1 MAFQKVEYT
10 FPDEQEEEV
19 NTDIEIEDSDAI
31 EVDISGKPPE
41 PEVEAKEEVEEDL
54 DIEVVDDTPKAD
66 RNRKPSEPPTDVTDE
81 ELEQYSEK
89 VRKRIQH
96 FNKGYHDE
104 RRAKESAQR
113 EREELERYAQTLVD
127 ENKELVQEFF
137 NAKRSLWNRTHD
149 IDIHGFEVEVYVQ
162 DEGEP
167 HVSTG
172 VYSVL
177 NDTWITKPEPSDPKI
192 DFEGVKSKASM
203 IMDEIDR
210 VWDLFEDKKYEESLN
225 YIEKLK
231 EKIKNMRKTGL
242 EREGQY
248 SNENLAFKIL
258 RRNGSMGELLDLR
271 TTVYDK
277 MMSIDKNFVSKLKIF
292 VDASENDN
300 KKGFDSLQEIEKFQ
314 KRVQSKHKRLKSKLI
329 GKGNQN
335 PGCGGSPY
343 TNKPNKGRAKSA
355 PPGAGGV

>member
-1 MAFQKVEYT
+1 MNFNKKLWEEFLNDSRQFHLDSFTMKSELQ
-10 FPDEQEEEV
+10 PDIWDGEV
-19 NTDIEIEDSDAI
+19 IEDDISDRLIEIVNDFMEFCGFTSKDYRDITLTGSLANYNWSQFSD
-31 EVDISGKPPE
+31 VDLHII
-41 PEVEAKEEVEEDL
+41 VDL
-54 DIEVVDDTPKAD
+54 A
-66 RNRKPSEPPTDVTDE
+66 N
-81 ELEQYSEK
+81 
-89 VRKRIQH
+89 
-96 FNKGYHDE
+96 
-104 RRAKESAQR
+104 
-113 EREELERYAQTLVD
+113 VD

-203 IMDEIDR
+203 VMDEIDR

-292 VDASENDN
+292 VDAGANDDR
-300 KKGFDSLQEIEKFQ
+300 KGFDSLQEIEKFQ

>member
-1 MAFQKVEYT
+1 MNFDKKLWEQFINDSRQYHLDSFTMKAELQ
-10 FPDEQEEEV
+10 PDIWDGEV
-19 NTDIEIEDSDAI
+19 IED
-31 EVDISGKPPE
+31 DISDRL
-41 PEVEAKEEVEEDL
+41 VEIVNDFMEFCGFTSKDYRDITLTGSLANYNWSQFSDVDL
-54 DIEVVDDTPKAD
+54 HIIVDLA
-66 RNRKPSEPPTDVTDE
+66 S
-81 ELEQYSEK
+81 
-89 VRKRIQH
+89 
-96 FNKGYHDE
+96 
-104 RRAKESAQR
+104 
-113 EREELERYAQTLVD
+113 VD

-314 KRVQSKHKRLKSKLI
+314 KRVQRKHKRLKSKLI

>member
-1 MAFQKVEYT
+1 MNFDKKLWEQFINDSRQYHLDSFTMKAELQ
-10 FPDEQEEEV
+10 PDIWDGEA
-19 NTDIEIEDSDAI
+19 IED
-31 EVDISGKPPE
+31 DISDRL
-41 PEVEAKEEVEEDL
+41 VEIVNDFMEFCGFTSKDYRDITLTGSLANYNWSQFSDVDL
-54 DIEVVDDTPKAD
+54 HIIVDLA
-66 RNRKPSEPPTDVTDE
+66 S
-81 ELEQYSEK
+81 
-89 VRKRIQH
+89 
-96 FNKGYHDE
+96 
-104 RRAKESAQR
+104 
-113 EREELERYAQTLVD
+113 VD

>member
-1 MAFQKVEYT
+1 MNFDKKLWEQFVDDSRQYHLNSFTMKSELQ
-10 FPDEQEEEV
+10 PDIWDGEV
-19 NTDIEIEDSDAI
+19 IEDNISDRLIEIVNDFMEFCGFTSKDYRDITLTGSLANYNWSQFSD
-31 EVDISGKPPE
+31 VDLHII
-41 PEVEAKEEVEEDL
+41 VDL
-54 DIEVVDDTPKAD
+54 ASIDD
-66 RNRKPSEPPTDVTDE
+66 
-81 ELEQYSEK
+81 
-89 VRKRIQH
+89 
-96 FNKGYHDE
+96 
-104 RRAKESAQR
+104 
-113 EREELERYAQTLVD
+113 
-127 ENKELVQEFF
+127 NKELVQEFF

-210 VWDLFEDKKYEESLN
+210 AWDLFEDKKYEESLN

-292 VDASENDN
+292 VDAPVSDGR
-300 KKGFDSLQEIEKFQ
+300 KGFDNLQEIEKFQ
-314 KRVQSKHKRLKSKLI
+314 KRVQSKHRRLKSKLI

-343 TNKPNKGRAKSA
+343 TNKPDKGRAKSA